1 MPDLVLIPLFAI
13 AGLFVGAVL
22 PTITQQA
29 PGSDPLLAGAG
40 ANEFIPIKRW
50 FSPTSLPRWV
60 VVSCEVVTSLLF
72 VFGGLRFGLGAQI
85 PVYLVFF
92 AALVVVTIVD
102 LEHYRIPD
110 RITFPTLKV
119 MAALVVI
126 GSVATGSVDK
136 ILGALIGAVVYFV
149 ALLVPHLIS
158 PKGMGF
164 GDVKLAL
171 VLGLALGWLNPMLI
185 LFALLISSLLG
196 VLFGI
201 VAAITQGKGSA
212 FPFGPALAVGAIA
225 TVLASTQILERF
237 GL

>member
-1 MPDLVLIPLFAI
+1 MPDFVLIPVMALI
-13 AGLFVGAVL
+13 GLCVGAVL

-40 ANEFIPIKRW
+40 ANEFIPLKRW
-50 FSPTSLPRWV
+50 FSPTPLPRWV
-60 VVSCEVVTSLLF
+60 VITCELMTSVLF
-72 VFGGLRFGLGAQI
+72 AFGAARFGLSAQI

-110 RITFPTLKV
+110 RITFPTFKV
-119 MAALVVI
+119 MAVLVVV
-126 GSVATGSVDK
+126 GSIATGAPFK
-136 ILGALIGAVVYFV
+136 IVGALIGAVAYFI
-149 ALLVPHLIS
+149 ALFVPHLIS

-171 VLGLALGWLNPMLI
+171 LLGLAIGWLDPVLI
-185 LFALLISSLLG
+185 LIALLISSLLG
-196 VLFGI
+196 AVFGV
-201 VAAITQGKGSA
+201 VAVATKGKGTA
-212 FPFGPALAVGAIA
+212 FPFGPALAVGAVV
-225 TVLASTQILERF
+225 TVLASSQLLEGF